1 MKKFIV
7 GGNFKCNGD
16 LESIKEIIENLNKS
30 KINDNIDVFIAP
42 SVVHLYYVK
51 TLLKNS
57 KIKLAAQNCSLNDN
71 GAFTGEVSINML
83 KDLGVKY
90 VILGHSDRRKMGESD
105 QLIAKKVKKVLKNNL
120 KVIFCIGENL
130 EEKQK
135 GITLD
140 VLKKQINY
148 VKNENINN
156 FNNIIIAYEP
166 IWSIGTGLIPSPEK
180 INEILYEIRLYLVKL
195 NINID
200 KVRIQYGGSVNG
212 NNCHSLSKIEH
223 VDGFLIGGASL
234 RPEFIDCVNITS

>member
-1 MKKFIV
+1 IIIMRKFIV

-16 LESIKEIIENLNKS
+16 IANIKEIIDNLNNC
-30 KINDNIDVFIAP
+30 KINNNVDVFIAP
-42 SVVHLYYVK
+42 SFVHLYYVK
-51 TLLKNS
+51 KLLKNS
-57 KIKLAAQNCSLNDN
+57 NIKLAAQNCSLNDN

-83 KDLGVKY
+83 KDIGVEY

-130 EEKQK
+130 DEKQNGK
-135 GITLD
+135 TLD

-166 IWSIGTGLIPSPEK
+166 I
-180 INEILYEIRLYLVKL
+180 
-195 NINID
+195 
-200 KVRIQYGGSVNG
+200 
-212 NNCHSLSKIEH
+212 
-223 VDGFLIGGASL
+223 
-234 RPEFIDCVNITS
+234 

>member
-1 MKKFIV
+1 MRKFIV

-16 LESIKEIIENLNKS
+16 LESIKEIIENLNNT
-30 KINDNIDVFIAP
+30 KINENNDVFIAP
-42 SVVHLYYVK
+42 SFVHLYYIK

-57 KIKLAAQNCSLNDN
+57 NIKLAAQNCSLNDN

-83 KDLGVKY
+83 KDIGVEY
-90 VILGHSDRRKMGESD
+90 VILGHSDRRKIGESD

-130 EEKQK
+130 EEKQNGK
-135 GITLD
+135 TLD

-166 IWSIGTGLIPSPEK
+166 IWSIGTGLVASPNE
-180 INEILYEIRLYLVKL
+180 INEILYKIRIYLAQL

-212 NNCHSLSKIEH
+212 SNCHSLSRIEH

-234 RPEFIDCVNITS
+234 RPEFVECINV